1 MGSKLIRDH
10 CRLDTVSLQ
19 LLKTAMERLNLSARA
34 YDRILKV
41 SRTIADL
48 EGSEKYRPKPHR
60 RGHPIPQSG
69 SRRLARLTKNISYPL
84 SIKLDV
90 SLRAGC
96 TLYLSRLAALRR
108 KRMPLPSLTRIRINR
123 HFTTRFWFGFQNQF
137 VFLES

>member
-1 MGSKLIRDH
+1 
-10 CRLDTVSLQ
+10 
-19 LLKTAMERLNLSARA
+19 MERLNLSARA

-48 EGSEKYRPKPHR
+48 EGSEKYLTQPHR

-90 SLRAGC
+90 SLRRAVR
-96 TLYLSRLAALRR
+96 YLSRLAALRR
-108 KRMPLPSLTRIRINR
+108 KRMPLPSLTRIRIK
-123 HFTTRFWFGFQNQF
+123 
-137 VFLES
+137 